1 MSRASYKPTFLLRCA
16 VLIFV
21 LGAGFGAFA
30 LANAA
35 GGGMLQRFALAFGAV
50 IVLCSDLLSS
60 AIVAVMTRYAEHG
73 KERSS
78 PFWFVDLEQTK
89 RLDAESFREDTK
101 DNPTLR

>member
-1 MSRASYKPTFLLRCA
+1 MSHARYKPTFLLRCV

-30 LANAA
+30 LASAA
-35 GGGMLQRFALAFGAV
+35 GGGLLQRFTLAFGAAL
-50 IVLCSDLLSS
+50 VLCSDLLS
-60 AIVAVMTRYAEHG
+60 AGIVAVMTRHTEHR
-73 KERSS
+73 KEQYS

-89 RLDAESFREDTK
+89 RLDAESIREDTK